1 MTHIE
6 RLVALILT
14 VSALWLSGGCATVQS
29 RGSQQAKSVY
39 ADRISDCKDWFYE
52 ASQCRQMYSCTRHMN
67 REQCGRQM
75 LRILNDPVQ
84 LADLF

>member
-6 RLVALILT
+6 RLAAFILML
-14 VSALWLSGGCATVQS
+14 SALWLSGGCASVNS
-29 RGSQQAKSVY
+29 RGSQRAKSVY
-39 ADRISDCKDWFYE
+39 ADRISDCKDWFYD
-52 ASQCRQMYSCTRHMN
+52 SIQCRQIYDCTRHMN

-75 LRILNDPVQ
+75 LRILNDPVK